1 MNTFL
6 AVLTG
11 GGIAAVGGLGSGW
24 LNNWMGSQR
33 DERAHAHDQQMAR
46 ETHARDQQMARE
58 ALRQERLDR
67 AYTELGIYLSHE
79 EAWARSVHPPI
90 GPVPVPDPMTD
101 EERWRIE
108 TLVTNHGSPEVR
120 QLLDK
125 WGEQRMKIQEAD
137 IVITMA
143 RESRDPG
150 SLGEKADQEHQ
161 ALEDYRR
168 ALHEAATAIRD
179 RCTQSWRASRRP
191 RWSAE
196 ITRRADQGCR
206 ACPSVRAA
214 ANTTRPAAGHP
225 AVDRQVTGQPV
236 RAGGHRGLTVA
247 RNPADRD
254 RIWYPRMAALAFQR
268 EVPQAGALRPY
279 GKICGRRAPG
289 HR

>member
-1 MNTFL
+1 MNTLL

-11 GGIAAVGGLGSGW
+11 GGIAAAGSLLTGW
-24 LNNWMGSQR
+24 QNHLFGRKR
-33 DERAHAHDQQMAR
+33 DEITRVHEQQA
-46 ETHARDQQMARE
+46 ARE

-79 EAWARSVHPPI
+79 AAWARSVHPFI

-179 RCTQSWRASRRP
+179 QMRKELDGQTQPVLERG
-191 RWSAE
+191 
-196 ITRRADQGCR
+196 D
-206 ACPSVRAA
+206 
-214 ANTTRPAAGHP
+214 HP
-225 AVDRQVTGQPV
+225 AG
-236 RAGGHRGLTVA
+236 
-247 RNPADRD
+247 
-254 RIWYPRMAALAFQR
+254 
-268 EVPQAGALRPY
+268 
-279 GKICGRRAPG
+279 
-289 HR
+289 